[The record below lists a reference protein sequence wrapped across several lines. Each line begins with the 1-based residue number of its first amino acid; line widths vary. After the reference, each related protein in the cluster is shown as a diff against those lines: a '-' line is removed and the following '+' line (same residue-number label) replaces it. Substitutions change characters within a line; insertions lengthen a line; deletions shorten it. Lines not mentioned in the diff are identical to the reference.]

1 MPGLSKIQRRIVRA
15 FVAKPG
21 VLLTTA
27 DLIRW
32 SYPRRAEPIAL
43 KHFIIARR
51 LKLLPIAS
59 AELIPAASFGS

>member
-1 MPGLSKIQRRIVRA
+1 MPGLGKIQRRIVRA

-21 VLLTTA
+21 ELLTTA

-43 KHFIIARR
+43 KHFISARR
-51 LKLLPIAS
+51 A
-59 AELIPAASFGS
+59 AEAVADRVGRT